1 MNKQQIKQATIEQL
15 KKESAGFK
23 YGDIKTIIIQRDTC
37 EEGHVA
43 IFFKNCKTFETYK
56 GQDTRPCEIYSY
68 YIEEEEE
75 DDWEIGGGYEPITTI
90 IEHFTL
96 DLYYDVNGKD
106 DEWKEK
112 KADKLTDR
120 EFMETII

>member
-15 KKESAGFK
+15 KQESAGFK
-23 YGDIKTIIIQRDTC
+23 YGDIKTIIIQRETC

-43 IFFKNCKTFETYK
+43 IFYKKCKTFETYK

-75 DDWEIGGGYEPITTI
+75 EEDMDDGYEPITTI
-90 IEHFTL
+90 TEHFTL
-96 DLYYDVNGKD
+96 DLYTDINGKD
-106 DEWKEK
+106 EEWKEK
-112 KADKLTDR
+112 KNDKLTDR

>member
-15 KKESAGFK
+15 KQVSAGYK
-23 YGDIKTIIIQRDTC
+23 YGEIKAIIIQRETC
-37 EEGHVA
+37 DEGYVA
-43 IFFKNCKTFETYK
+43 IFYKNCETFETYK

-75 DDWEIGGGYEPITTI
+75 EEDMDDGYEPITTI

-106 DEWKEK
+106 EEWKEK
-112 KADKLTDR
+112 KNDKLTDR